1 MNQLI
6 QDIAGW
12 FGYLQRPAVLVQVL
26 GVLAVFGIDHLV
38 RRRLRR
44 GSPMARRRVS
54 VIALALLVQALGL
67 ALARQPFGLVLVFL
81 ALFLGWR
88 GLEVIRL
95 LLGRFIQ
102 PQQLQLL
109 DTRLIRPAYLLFA
122 TLLVIRLF
130 DNLQD
135 LAVIPIGDW
144 LGSDVSLGN
153 LFVAGLILYVLVMG
167 SGPPAHGLA
176 WIVQSS
182 VGISDGS
189 RRAMALMIRYLVVA
203 VGIVWA
209 LDRVGF
215 NRTAILTV
223 AGGLSV
229 GLGFGIKEVFSNF
242 VSGLWLLF
250 EGSVRPGEVLV
261 IDGDPCEVRSLGL
274 RAAVLWRNRD
284 NAELVI
290 PNQTFFTTTT
300 TTYTGSD
307 SLRRTQVLVGAAY
320 RHDPAEVL
328 ALLETTAHGVE
339 RVLDYPPPKALI
351 LQYGE
356 SSVNYAL
363 RFWIASPLDNVSICS
378 DVHTAV
384 WQAFQE
390 NGIEIP
396 FPQQVQYQVKVAED
410 DPSEVI
416 RTESSLPPEPRST

>member
-1 MNQLI
+1 MSQLFYEI
-6 QDIAGW
+6 VGW
-12 FGYLQRPAVLVQVL
+12 FGYLQRPSVLAQVL
-26 GVLAVFGIDHLV
+26 GVLLVFMAH
-38 RRRLRR
+38 RLLWHRLP
-44 GSPMARRRVS
+44 GGGPLAHRRVEA
-54 VIALALLVQALGL
+54 IAFLLVLLTLVL
-67 ALARQPFGLVLVFL
+67 AIVGQPFALVLVFL

-88 GLEVIRL
+88 GLGAIRGL
-95 LLGRFIQ
+95 LSRYIQ
-102 PQQLQLL
+102 PKQLQVL
-109 DTRLIRPAYLLFA
+109 DTRLIRPAYLLIA

-153 LFVAGLILYVLVMG
+153 LFVAVLIVYVLVMG
-167 SGPPAHGLA
+167 SGPPAQGLA
-176 WIVQSS
+176 WLVQRS
-182 VGISDGS
+182 VGISHGS

-203 VGIVWA
+203 MGIVWA
-209 LDRVGF
+209 LDRIGF
-215 NRTAILTV
+215 NRTAILAV

-320 RHDPAEVL
+320 HHDPAEVL
-328 ALLETTAHGVE
+328 ALLESTALQVAGV
-339 RVLDYPPPKALI
+339 LPTPTPKALI
-351 LQYGE
+351 LQYGAY
-356 SSVNYAL
+356 SVDYAL
-363 RFWIASPLDNVSICS
+363 RFWIANPMDNVSICS
-378 DVHTAV
+378 EV
-384 WQAFQE
+384 QAGIWRAFRDRD
-390 NGIEIP
+390 IEIP
-396 FPQQVQYQVKVAED
+396 FPQQVQYRVEG
-410 DPSEVI
+410 
-416 RTESSLPPEPRST
+416 PPKS